1 MLGLQKRYYKS
12 ILVKVFQ
19 RYKFAVK
26 KNSRPFGFEA
36 TFYVVVHGRILA
48 KIQKFKTD
56 KLWAPTTPQP
66 LDHNESLVPVLKAL
80 IYICLGKNYPRQ
92 WHHF

>member
-1 MLGLQKRYYKS
+1 M
-12 ILVKVFQ
+12 
-19 RYKFAVK
+19 FAVK
-26 KNSRPFGFEA
+26 KNSRPFWFEA